1 MTQGPRSRSPLSERR
16 HSLDSVLLETHVLQ
30 DNDPDLPGLLG
41 DGFAVVG
48 ESWGAELSLDA
59 GAASAAALDRLRGF
73 VESARRS
80 GLELREL
87 DSRDAPAIE
96 ALDAESWADVPT
108 TPATVHAPVTA
119 ADVRDW
125 SSRGRRAFG
134 ALDGDRLV
142 GLCVGSAGDN
152 DFVVVAPDHRGRGI
166 GVAVVAAWMLGA
178 IEAGERTFSAGGASQ
193 NARSLAMIRAVGFRV
208 TERWLSLQR
217 P

>member
-1 MTQGPRSRSPLSERR
+1 MTGHAHSPCGLSEVR

-30 DNDPDLPGLLG
+30 DTDPDLPALLG
-41 DGFAVVG
+41 DGFQVVG
-48 ESWGAELSLDA
+48 ESWGAELTLDGGTEA
-59 GAASAAALDRLRGF
+59 TTALERLRGF
-73 VESARRS
+73 VASARDA
-80 GLELREL
+80 GLDIREL
-87 DSRDAPAIE
+87 DADDAAAIE

-108 TPATVHAPVTA
+108 TPATVHAPVSA
-119 ADVRDW
+119 VDAREW
-125 SSRGRRAFG
+125 ASRGRRAFG

-152 DFVVVAPDHRGRGI
+152 DFVVVAPDQRGRGI

-178 IEAGERTFSAGGASQ
+178 IEAGERIFSAGGASQ

>member
-1 MTQGPRSRSPLSERR
+1 MSELR

-30 DNDPDLPGLLG
+30 DTDPDLPGLLG

-48 ESWGAELSLDA
+48 ESWGAELVLDG
-59 GAASAAALDRLRGF
+59 GAEAAAALDRVRGF
-73 VESARRS
+73 VETARSA
-80 GLELREL
+80 GLEIREL
-87 DSRDAPAIE
+87 DARDAAAIA
-96 ALDAESWADVPT
+96 ALDADAWADVPT

-119 ADVRDW
+119 ADVNDW
-125 SSRGRRAFG
+125 ARRGRRAFG

-152 DFVVVAPDHRGRGI
+152 DFVVVAPDQRGRGI
-166 GVAVVAAWMLGA
+166 GVAVIAAWMLGA
-178 IEAGERTFSAGGASQ
+178 VEAGERVFSAGGASQ
-193 NARSLAMIRAVGFRV
+193 NARSLAMIRAAGFRV

>member
-1 MTQGPRSRSPLSERR
+1 MSEVR

-30 DNDPDLPGLLG
+30 DTDPDLPALLN
-41 DGFAVVG
+41 DGFEVVG
-48 ESWGAELSLDA
+48 ESWGAELALDA
-59 GAASAAALDRLRGF
+59 GVASSAALGRLREF
-73 VESARRS
+73 VEAARRA
-80 GLELREL
+80 GLEIREL
-87 DSRDAPAIE
+87 DARDAAAIE
-96 ALDAESWADVPT
+96 ALDSESWRDVPT
-108 TPATVHAPVTA
+108 TPATVHSPVSA
-119 ADVRDW
+119 VDVRDW
-125 SSRGRRAFG
+125 ASRGRRAFG

-152 DFVVVAPDHRGRGI
+152 DFVVVAPDQRGRGI

-178 IEAGERTFSAGGASQ
+178 IEAGERAFSAGGASQ

>member
-1 MTQGPRSRSPLSERR
+1 
-16 HSLDSVLLETHVLQ
+16 VLQ
-30 DNDPDLPGLLG
+30 DTDPDLPGLLD

-48 ESWGAELSLDA
+48 ESWGAELSLDTGPES
-59 GAASAAALDRLRGF
+59 GAALSRLRGF
-73 VESARRS
+73 VATAREA
-80 GLELREL
+80 GLEIREL
-87 DSRDAPAIE
+87 GADDAPAIA
-96 ALDAESWADVPT
+96 ALDAGAWADVPT

-119 ADVRDW
+119 ADVHDW
-125 SSRGRRAFG
+125 ARRGRRAFG

-152 DFVVVAPDHRGRGI
+152 DFVVVAPDQRGRGI

-178 IEAGERTFSAGGASQ
+178 IEAGERAFSAGGASQ

>member
-1 MTQGPRSRSPLSERR
+1 MTGNPQVPARLSEVR

-30 DNDPDLPGLLG
+30 DSDPDLPGLLD

-48 ESWGAELSLDA
+48 ESWGAELVLDG
-59 GAASAAALDRLRGF
+59 GAEAAAALGRLRGF
-73 VESARRS
+73 VETARRA
-80 GLELREL
+80 GLEIREL
-87 DSRDAPAIE
+87 DGRDAAAIE

-108 TPATVHAPVTA
+108 TPATVHTPVNA
-119 ADVRDW
+119 LDVREW
-125 SSRGRRAFG
+125 ASRGRRAFG
-134 ALDGDRLV
+134 ALEGDLLV

-152 DFVVVAPDHRGRGI
+152 DFVVVAPDQRGRGI

-178 IEAGERTFSAGGASQ
+178 IEAGERIFSAGGASQ

>member
-1 MTQGPRSRSPLSERR
+1 MTRIPQTPVRLSEVR

-30 DNDPDLPGLLG
+30 DTDPDLPDLLG
-41 DGFAVVG
+41 DGFEVVG
-48 ESWGAELSLDA
+48 ESWGAELALDG
-59 GAASAAALDRLRGF
+59 GAASSAALDRLRGF
-73 VESARRS
+73 VETARGA
-80 GLELREL
+80 GLEIREL
-87 DSRDAPAIE
+87 DARDAAAIE

-108 TPATVHAPVTA
+108 TPATVHTEVSAV
-119 ADVRDW
+119 DVRDW
-125 SSRGRRAFG
+125 ASRGRRAFG